1 MRGTPKW
8 DQRGWDPSMI
18 DVKKSEHQ
26 WKFQIRHELSSYGRE
41 TLFSIFSIGM
51 GEEFN
56 HGEQNSYERGRGAC
70 FSLCISAWWIGA
82 VYHIISGSARTVVW
96 RKNTAAFGEQTNTRA
111 LCLGSHLSK
120 QGGRKKKW
128 NVKHYWQP
136 KRKICEC
143 NVALRCLVCWLI
155 RLRARHMAGHEWL
168 LILQTLNV
176 WLIWISG
183 TGSNRCCGI
192 CLCSDFNGGCRRW
205 LAIYWSS
212 APIALAIQFV
222 KKRVDLTI
230 VRDRGKL
237 GLVVAFNYK

>member
-1 MRGTPKW
+1 MRSTPKW
-8 DQRGWDPSMI
+8 DRRVLDSSMI
-18 DVKKSEHQ
+18 DVKNSEHQ

-120 QGGRKKKW
+120 QGGRKKK
-128 NVKHYWQP
+128 VK
-136 KRKICEC
+136 RE
-143 NVALRCLVCWLI
+143 ALLTTEAQDMWMQCCPPLF
-155 RLRARHMAGHEWL
+155 GL
-168 LILQTLNV
+168 LTNRIASTSHGWTWMVVDFTDSERMTDLN
-176 WLIWISG
+176 
-183 TGSNRCCGI
+183 
-192 CLCSDFNGGCRRW
+192 
-205 LAIYWSS
+205 
-212 APIALAIQFV
+212 
-222 KKRVDLTI
+222 
-230 VRDRGKL
+230 
-237 GLVVAFNYK
+237 

>member
-1 MRGTPKW
+1 MGVIFAIPDGPMRSNIVLTMATALSPWPQCCDLYSPPPNDVSRKYSRAASWFLSVSLSFELAFMIAYLGCIVMRGTPKW
-8 DQRGWDPSMI
+8 DRRVLDSSMI
-18 DVKKSEHQ
+18 DVKNSEHQ

-120 QGGRKKKW
+120 QGGRKKSETW
-128 NVKHYWQP
+128 STIDN
-136 KRKICEC
+136 RS
-143 NVALRCLVCWLI
+143 
-155 RLRARHMAGHEWL
+155 ARYVNAMLPSA
-168 LILQTLNV
+168 V
-176 WLIWISG
+176 W
-183 TGSNRCCGI
+183 
-192 CLCSDFNGGCRRW
+192 
-205 LAIYWSS
+205 
-212 APIALAIQFV
+212 FV
-222 KKRVDLTI
+222 D
-230 VRDRGKL
+230 
-237 GLVVAFNYK
+237 